1 MKKDNII
8 IGLVVVGLLIVIGI
22 IYVVNHN
29 SKLDDWVYKPK
40 SSSNYGMKGTIN
52 NQWSSIST
60 DSSIGL
66 STGGAKDINNY
77 RDNLSQGYFPLQ
89 SDITY
94 EGLFYEYFFDTKT
107 NSVNGDEDLFYPS
120 ASTSISSDPISSNDE
135 YYLSVGLNS
144 NIKKSDFKRKKLNIV
159 IVLDISG
166 SMSSSIDDYYY
177 DGNDEKEDYKSKMK
191 LAEESI
197 NVLIDQLKD
206 YDSLGIVLFDDDAYL
221 AKPLNKMSKTNIK
234 ALKKHILE
242 VQEYGGTNFE
252 AGYKKA
258 LKVFDKYG
266 VGDTD
271 EYENRIIVIT
281 DAMPNM
287 GATTHSELLNMMED
301 AQDNNINTTFIGVG
315 VDFNSEVVKN
325 ITNVRGANYYK
336 VSSEEEFK
344 NRMGE
349 EFDYMVT
356 PMVYDLNMSINSN
369 NFKLEKIYG
378 TDDIDSENSNTIMHV
393 NTLFPSNST
402 DNGEVKG
409 GIILIKLK
417 KIGEGNDLKINLD
430 WNSINDKKSNNSLEV
445 KFKNNNY
452 YDNTGIRK
460 AIVLSR
466 YTNMVKDWIEYDR
479 DENDRFVINKY
490 TGIIDYDKRYSSRN
504 ERRSSRI
511 RVSSMYRDNFI
522 NLKKYMNDEIKEIDD
537 STMKQEIE
545 MIDYIL
551 NNGNK

>member
-1 MKKDNII
+1 
-8 IGLVVVGLLIVIGI
+8 
-22 IYVVNHN
+22 
-29 SKLDDWVYKPK
+29 
-40 SSSNYGMKGTIN
+40 
-52 NQWSSIST
+52 
-60 DSSIGL
+60 
-66 STGGAKDINNY
+66 
-77 RDNLSQGYFPLQ
+77 
-89 SDITY
+89 
-94 EGLFYEYFFDTKT
+94 
-107 NSVNGDEDLFYPS
+107 
-120 ASTSISSDPISSNDE
+120 
-135 YYLSVGLNS
+135 
-144 NIKKSDFKRKKLNIV
+144 
-159 IVLDISG
+159 
-166 SMSSSIDDYYY
+166 
-177 DGNDEKEDYKSKMK
+177 
-191 LAEESI
+191 
-197 NVLIDQLKD
+197 
-206 YDSLGIVLFDDDAYL
+206 
-221 AKPLNKMSKTNIK
+221 
-234 ALKKHILE
+234 
-242 VQEYGGTNFE
+242 
-252 AGYKKA
+252 
-258 LKVFDKYG
+258 
-266 VGDTD
+266 
-271 EYENRIIVIT
+271 
-281 DAMPNM
+281 MPNM
-287 GATTHSELLNMMED
+287 GATKHSELLNMMED

-504 ERRSSRI
+504 ERRSSHI